1 MKLNNNDNDL
11 FKQMKNRKKSIF
23 NYQGP
28 YSNNDD
34 LNKIA
39 SDNNELNL
47 EKKNNDFDKNLI
59 SLYRLH
65 SSKFHSQKDKNKQNI
80 NEIFKMEI
88 NSLKNEKNKKYK
100 NFENNV
106 YTPKNNDVKN
116 NLIFKKKMAFHY
128 RYINYSPKAKISKQ
142 NNFKLQNKKYKK
154 ILQISKSIPN
164 LLLLE
169 YKSQKNNINNI
180 NLSFDN
186 NNKKF
191 EDDNFY
197 KYRNSNLK
205 EYNFSS
211 LLNSPFKGNRYVGNI
226 YDYYKCNNLLNKENL
241 IYGESKN
248 DNNNNIYEQI
258 NSIDHEDENN
268 LSQNNNKKTNKKIIN
283 RNGKTNKLS
292 IKKISK
298 FGKIQLSSLL
308 IN

>member
-11 FKQMKNRKKSIF
+11 FKKIKNRKKSIF
-23 NYQGP
+23 DYHDP
-28 YSNNDD
+28 HNNNND
-34 LNKIA
+34 LNKIVRN
-39 SDNNELNL
+39 NNELNL

-80 NEIFKMEI
+80 NEIFKMEV

-100 NFENNV
+100 NFENDA
-106 YTPKNNDVKN
+106 YTPNNNDVKN

-128 RYINYSPKAKISKQ
+128 RYINYSPKTKISKQ
-142 NNFKLQNKKYKK
+142 NNFKLQNKKYNK

-169 YKSQKNNINNI
+169 YKSQKNNMNNI
-180 NLSFDN
+180 NLSYDN

-191 EDDNFY
+191 EDDNLY
-197 KYRNSNLK
+197 IHRNSYLK
-205 EYNFSS
+205 EYGFS
-211 LLNSPFKGNRYVGNI
+211 SPFKGNRYVGNI
-226 YDYYKCNNLLNKENL
+226 YDYYKYNNLLNKENL

-248 DNNNNIYEQI
+248 DNNNNNNIYEQI
-258 NSIDHEDENN
+258 NSIDYEDENN
-268 LSQNNNKKTNKKIIN
+268 FSQNNNEKSNKKIIN
-283 RNGKTNKLS
+283 RNEKTNKLN